1 MTQFKVGVAISA
13 NHLGLVHLVLGDEV
27 GVQVLITRTVKVL
40 RRRDQFEIY
49 NSEKL
54 TEQTSK

>member
-13 NHLGLVHLVLGDEV
+13 NHLGLIHLVLGYEF

-40 RRRDQFEIY
+40 RRRD
-49 NSEKL
+49 
-54 TEQTSK
+54 